1 MTVIQMSALRALA
14 YLSLVSLLGL
24 TGCTVNR
31 PTQLYQLDAGAVPVP
46 TRDNGV
52 AVLLGPVSLADYLKR
67 ETMVQRQADGILNL
81 STEARWA
88 GSLETNVSQQLMRL
102 LSGELDSTRL
112 ALFPEKP
119 GFTPQVQVMLT
130 ISRLDSGP
138 KEPAV
143 LEARWRLLDQKG
155 ELRDSRV
162 FREEEAHSG
171 SVQDQVRAQGDLLRK
186 LSVQL
191 ARDVRPVAAAVAEQ
205 QAAPPRKPAV
215 ANTEQ
220 VAKPKEEGPK
230 IPLVVPI
237 RTDVEVYRF

>member
-1 MTVIQMSALRALA
+1 MSALRVLA
-14 YLSLVSLLGL
+14 CLSLVSLLGL
-24 TGCTVNR
+24 AGCTVNR
-31 PTQLYQLDAGAVPVP
+31 PTQLYQLDAGAASVP

-81 STEARWA
+81 STDARWA
-88 GSLETNVSQQLMRL
+88 GSLETNVSQQLLRL
-102 LSGELDSTRL
+102 LSSQLDSTRL

-155 ELRDSRV
+155 ALRDSRV
-162 FREEEAHSG
+162 FREEEEHSG
-171 SVQDQVRAQGDLLRK
+171 SIQDQVRAQGDLLRK

-191 ARDVRPVAAAVAEQ
+191 AKDVRPVAAALSEQ
-205 QAAPPRKPAV
+205 PATPTRKPSV
-215 ANTEQ
+215 ANSEQ
-220 VAKPKEEGPK
+220 SKPKDEGPK

>member
-1 MTVIQMSALRALA
+1 
-14 YLSLVSLLGL
+14 
-24 TGCTVNR
+24 
-31 PTQLYQLDAGAVPVP
+31 
-46 TRDNGV
+46 
-52 AVLLGPVSLADYLKR
+52 
-67 ETMVQRQADGILNL
+67 MVQRQADGILNL
-81 STEARWA
+81 STDARWA
-88 GSLETNVSQQLMRL
+88 GSLETNVSQQLLRL
-102 LSGELDSTRL
+102 LSSQLDSTRL

-155 ELRDSRV
+155 ALRDSRV
-162 FREEEAHSG
+162 FREEEEHSG
-171 SVQDQVRAQGDLLRK
+171 SIQDQVRAQGDLLRK

-191 ARDVRPVAAAVAEQ
+191 AKDVRPVAAALSEQ
-205 QAAPPRKPAV
+205 PATPTRKPSV
-215 ANTEQ
+215 ANSEQ
-220 VAKPKEEGPK
+220 SKPKDEGPK